1 MNNSEPSKKV
11 PKICPPCCCRV
22 QKLEKVIL
30 ELQGKEKLNE
40 YIINHMKAELR
51 LGFSTLN
58 KIKIAT
64 SKALHE
70 QDEMDEIL
78 DSRIERGAHMT
89 HNGEHILYPGEK
101 VFDDWNA
108 APVLNDNGW
117 PSIVPAVKDKGTK
130 TVVEYKNWDSLSD
143 SDN

>member
-1 MNNSEPSKKV
+1 MNTSDQSSKGA
-11 PKICPPCCCRV
+11 KICTPCCSCV
-22 QKLEKVIL
+22 KKLEKVIL
-30 ELQGKEKLNE
+30 ELQPKEKLHK

-78 DSRIERGAHMT
+78 ESRIERGAHMT

-108 APVLNDNGW
+108 APVFNDNGC

-130 TVVEYKNWDSLSD
+130 TVEENKKWDSLSD